1 MPYHQRNSLER
12 KWHISVF
19 LILDPPPLL
28 ESGESLWIGRRRK
41 KSLGATDAA
50 RVDNRV
56 YRADADEGERTIPAA
71 SREERDMMLDI
82 TEGEDGRGG
91 SRGKCRQ

>member
-28 ESGESLWIGRRRK
+28 KSGESLRIGRRRK

-56 YRADADEGERTIPAA
+56 YRADATRTRERTIPAA
-71 SREERDMMLDI
+71 SREERERYDA
-82 TEGEDGRGG
+82 GYYRGRGWEG
-91 SRGKCRQ
+91 GIPR